1 MRRIIFLFLSI
12 PLMLNM
18 LHAQEVIPS
27 LPAGG
32 KSQMKY
38 FIEQELIYPEVALQ
52 NKTEGKSRLRYFV
65 DEKGHI
71 PYITFLSRVSP
82 ECDEETLR
90 IFNMLEWDPAT
101 KIGIPVADSGI
112 FEVEY
117 NIKRYNRLCKRR
129 GYSYHLIPYEPR
141 DTSGTIYQYR
151 DLHIAPHPIFTNS
164 NINIAGYIAANL
176 KYPDAAIKQNLSG
189 TVKLGFIVEPHG
201 KISNLRILTSL
212 GAGCSEEAIRIVQL
226 MKWKP
231 GIKNDLAVRTRMS
244 ISINFNLESGPDGN
258 FNPNIKSSYG
268 GY

>member
-1 MRRIIFLFLSI
+1 MRIIIFLLLSFPFLFN
-12 PLMLNM
+12 L
-18 LHAQEVIPS
+18 LHAQEVTPS
-27 LPAGG
+27 SPAGG
-32 KSQMKY
+32 KSQLKY

-52 NKTEGKSRLRYFV
+52 QKTEGKSRLSYFV
-65 DEKGHI
+65 DEKGQTSNI
-71 PYITFLSRVSP
+71 IFLSSISP

-90 IFNMLEWDPAT
+90 IFKMIEWEPAT

-117 NIKRYNRLCKRR
+117 NAKRYQRLCKRR

-141 DTSGTIYQYR
+141 DTSETIYQYR
-151 DLHIAPHPIFTNS
+151 DLHMAPHPIFTNS

-176 KYPDAAIKQNLSG
+176 KYPDAALKQNLSG

-201 KISNLRILTSL
+201 KVSNLRILTSL

-226 MKWKP
+226 MKWMP
-231 GIKNDLAVRTRMS
+231 GIKNNLAVRTRMS